1 MSAASRLQ
9 MDAFWK
15 MVKFLLEGAV
25 FLLVGLQL
33 RFIVQDLGST
43 PLKLVVLLT
52 AVVVAVVVVA
62 RFAWMYPATYLARL
76 IPRVRERDPA
86 PQLRY
91 PTVIAWAGMRGVVTL
106 AAALALPATLAGG
119 RPYPRAL
126 FVWLAFGVILGTL
139 VLQGLTLPAVAR
151 WLRIPPDDPKDDALA
166 EAAVQQAAVNA
177 GRRCLEAE
185 AEKGD
190 VPDEVLGRLRTT
202 LDDRANLAWER
213 LGGRR
218 RETPS
223 EVYGRLRRAML
234 QAERDVFR
242 RARDDGKIAEE
253 VLRRA
258 QRDMD
263 LEESLLHREDR

>member
-1 MSAASRLQ
+1 
-9 MDAFWK
+9 
-15 MVKFLLEGAV
+15 
-25 FLLVGLQL
+25 
-33 RFIVQDLGST
+33 
-43 PLKLVVLLT
+43 
-52 AVVVAVVVVA
+52 
-62 RFAWMYPATYLARL
+62 
-76 IPRVRERDPA
+76 
-86 PQLRY
+86 
-91 PTVIAWAGMRGVVTL
+91 
-106 AAALALPATLAGG
+106 
-119 RPYPRAL
+119 
-126 FVWLAFGVILGTL
+126 
-139 VLQGLTLPAVAR
+139 
-151 WLRIPPDDPKDDALA
+151 
-166 EAAVQQAAVNA
+166 VQQAAVNA

-185 AEKGD
+185 AEKGN

-263 LEESLLHREDR
+263 LEESLLQRED